1 MPRRLLLIVVFALAG
16 WAFGVLDSR
25 LPMPSSSTVFWLG
38 NLGSTWLVLPFLAGW
53 AQGSRP
59 WALAGGLVT
68 SVASMVGFFLLGG
81 AWGPASLAFVASWIL
96 VGALAGGVYGL
107 FGESWGRSRALLDG
121 LALALPFVLEPWA
134 WSLGLGY
141 TQGPLPVWYVET
153 AVGASLLVWVVVAS
167 QRRAKRAGGGGP

>member
-1 MPRRLLLIVVFALAG
+1 MPRRLLLIVAFTLAG

-25 LPMPSSSTVFWLG
+25 LPMPSSPAVFWLG

-53 AQGSRP
+53 AQHSRP
-59 WALAGGLVT
+59 WAVAGGLST
-68 SVASMVGFFLLGG
+68 SAASMVGFFLLGG
-81 AWGPASLAFVASWIL
+81 VWGPASLAFVAGWIL
-96 VGALAGGVYGL
+96 LGAVAGAVYGL

-141 TQGPLPVWYVET
+141 SKGRQPVWYAET
-153 AVGASLLVWVVVAS
+153 AVGVALLVWVVVAS
-167 QRRAKRAGGGGP
+167 RRRAAPGRAAGG